1 MEKIN
6 SINEVIAHLKD
17 RELLTGNGKDI
28 FVYKKDKVYR
38 YFNGSSIAMSPE
50 DFISLYGQ
58 ETFYLYEENGVY
70 IDEEKDEDYYR
81 YYRK

>member
-28 FVYKKDKVYR
+28 FVYRKIR
-38 YFNGSSIAMSPE
+38 YTATLTVLP
-50 DFISLYGQ
+50 LP
-58 ETFYLYEENGVY
+58 
-70 IDEEKDEDYYR
+70 
-81 YYRK
+81 

>member
-1 MEKIN
+1 MEKMS
-6 SINEVIAHLKD
+6 SINEVIACLKD
-17 RELLTGNGKDI
+17 RQLLTGNGRDV

-38 YFNGSSIAMSPE
+38 YFSGSSISMSLE
-50 DFISLYGQ
+50 DFIDLYGQ
-58 ETFYLYEENGVY
+58 ETFFLYEENGVF